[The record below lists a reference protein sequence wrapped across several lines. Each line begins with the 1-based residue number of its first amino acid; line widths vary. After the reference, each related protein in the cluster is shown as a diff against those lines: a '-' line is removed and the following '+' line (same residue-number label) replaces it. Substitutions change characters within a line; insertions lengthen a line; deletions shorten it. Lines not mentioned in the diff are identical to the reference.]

1 MNKKI
6 AFAFGCETASDI
18 RLHNFAA
25 SEFIKNTKT
34 GGIFKIDNSRGEKVE
49 IMICDVKSYITAMH
63 YMLAFNNE
71 ESIITYW
78 DEPTITMDYEEHE
91 LHKEIHKNWCNN
103 KISKIVLSCATLPKQ
118 EEIFDTI
125 ADFKCKFTNSTVHTI
140 NSYDFKKSISLL
152 NKSIVFFI

>member
-1 MNKKI
+1 MNKI
-6 AFAFGCETASDI
+6 ASFGCETASDI

-25 SEFIKNTKT
+25 SEFTKNTKT

-103 KISKIVLSCATLPKQ
+103 KISKIVLSCATYR
-118 EEIFDTI
+118 
-125 ADFKCKFTNSTVHTI
+125 N
-140 NSYDFKKSISLL
+140 KKKYLYYTDLQLL
-152 NKSIVFFI
+152 IQRFILSIVMISKSRYHY